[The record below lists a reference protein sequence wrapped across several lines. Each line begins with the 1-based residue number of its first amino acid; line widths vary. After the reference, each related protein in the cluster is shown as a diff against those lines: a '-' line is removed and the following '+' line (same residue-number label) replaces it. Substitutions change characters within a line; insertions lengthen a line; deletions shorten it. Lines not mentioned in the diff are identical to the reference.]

1 MNGFLV
7 SKDLP
12 HVAEK
17 APILMTTRIPQDNV
31 DVLRERIVGML
42 SHIQVNKI
50 AEMMVHINTSV

>member
-12 HVAEK
+12 HVTEK

-31 DVLRERIVGML
+31 NVLRERVVGML

-50 AEMMVHINTSV
+50 AEMVVHINTSV